1 MIATG
6 GSMTNEPSQRVHVPV
21 LLGEVL
27 AALRGPVDPTDASD
41 PTASTALAGTAAA
54 RSGSEPSGWIVDGT
68 VGAGG
73 HARALLE
80 HFPGVSL
87 FGVDQ
92 DPLVLA
98 HARRELADFGPR
110 VRLCQARISQLYPRL
125 AEAGLAGPAA
135 RGTAGHEPAHVI
147 GFLLDLGANSL
158 HFDQPERGFS
168 LQSDGPLDMR
178 MDPTRTRTAADIVNR
193 WDEEDLADLFF
204 YEGDERNSR
213 AIASAIVASRAR
225 APFTRTVPLA
235 ELIAECQG
243 GGRGR
248 IHPATRCFQALRR
261 AVNEEGEELRHG
273 LRVAERVLVHGGR
286 LAVITFHS
294 LEDGFVRKVL
304 QERAREGCWRL
315 ATKKPLGPGA
325 AERRANPRARSALLR
340 CAVRV
345 RTPLAV
351 GGEVFDADVTP
362 DGGVENIDAE
372 GRR

>member
-1 MIATG
+1 MANDPE
-6 GSMTNEPSQRVHVPV
+6 SRVHVPV

-27 AALRGPVDPTDASD
+27 GGLRGEA
-41 PTASTALAGTAAA
+41 
-54 RSGSEPSGWIVDGT
+54 EPETLTGWIVDGT

-80 HFPGVSL
+80 RFPRVRL

-92 DPLVLA
+92 DPEVLA
-98 HARRELADFGPR
+98 HARAQLSDFGER
-110 VRLCQARISQLYPRL
+110 VQLCLARVSQLYPRL
-125 AEAGLAGPAA
+125 LAAGAFP
-135 RGTAGHEPAHVI
+135 VV

-158 HFDQPERGFS
+158 HFDRPARGFS
-168 LQSDGPLDMR
+168 LQADGPLDMR

-193 WDEEDLADLFF
+193 WDEEDLADLFY

-213 AIASAIVASRAR
+213 AIAHAIVESRTR

-235 ELIAECQG
+235 DLIAQCQG

-273 LRVAERVLVHGGR
+273 LRVAERALEAGGR

-304 QERAREGCWRL
+304 QERAREGSWQL
-315 ATKKPLGPGA
+315 VNKKPLGPGA

-340 CAVRV
+340 CAARV
-345 RTPLAV
+345 RLPAAPR
-351 GGEVFDADVTP
+351 GEVFAD
-362 DGGVENIDAE
+362 EDAE
-372 GRR
+372 GRA